1 MVPSPLDVTSGKVG
15 KLNLVLSSLVV
26 LLLLLRHE
34 KSLSDSIADETVG
47 LLSFLGYQAPQ
58 NSTAMGI

>member
-34 KSLSDSIADETVG
+34 KSLSNGVADETVG
-47 LLSFLGYQAPQ
+47 LLSFLVYQAPQ
-58 NSTAMGI
+58 NSTAMGF